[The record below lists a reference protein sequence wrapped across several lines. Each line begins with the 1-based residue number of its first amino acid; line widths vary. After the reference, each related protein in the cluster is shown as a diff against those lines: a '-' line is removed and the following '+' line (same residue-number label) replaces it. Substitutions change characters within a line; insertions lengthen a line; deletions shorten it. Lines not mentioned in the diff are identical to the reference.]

1 MNRAVARGDVLGERV
16 LLTITV
22 GLPPPRAQRGVSFI
36 SEHLRENPGSRVLIH
51 CKSGRGRAATM
62 ALAWFVAQGHSP
74 DTAVEWMQNK
84 RSVIEPKVSE
94 YSSLVEVSARA
105 GVWPRGS
112 FSSPGSLRPAS
123 RARADCQTVCSRRA
137 GKRAREF
144 LMQR

>member
-1 MNRAVARGDVLGERV
+1 MSSLPFASDIPALKDLRVGAVVNMCREWPGPTQAYKDA
-16 LLTITV
+16 
-22 GLPPPRAQRGVSFI
+22 GLKQLQLATQDTCAPSVDSLERGVSFI

-94 YSSLVEVSARA
+94 YSSLVEIAKQYAHVE
-105 GVWPRGS
+105 
-112 FSSPGSLRPAS
+112 PAS
-123 RARADCQTVCSRRA
+123 ALENS
-137 GKRAREF
+137 
-144 LMQR
+144 